1 MDNQFISLEMLGD
14 YISYLHEQ
22 ECRQSTIAKYKKIFR
37 ISISFLVLARK
48 LKKRRMPVEAEPD

>member
-22 ECRQSTIAKYKKIFR
+22 ECRQSTIAKYKKIFG
-37 ISISFLVLARK
+37 IFINFLVLVQK
-48 LKKRRMPVEAEPD
+48 LKKTAYAYGNRT